1 MAEDKE
7 SRLRSFFRGV
17 KGEWGKIIWPSKN
30 TLAKQTGAV
39 VVVSVILSAIIA
51 ILDYLMKSGLDKLLT
66 ISL

>member
-7 SRLRSFFRGV
+7 SRLRSFLRGV
-17 KGEWGKIIWPSKN
+17 KVEWGKIIWPSKN

>member
-7 SRLRSFFRGV
+7 SRLRSFFHGV
-17 KGEWGKIIWPSKN
+17 KVEWDKIIWPSKN

-66 ISL
+66 IGL

>member
-17 KGEWGKIIWPSKN
+17 KVEWGKIIWPS
-30 TLAKQTGAV
+30 KQTGAV

>member
-17 KGEWGKIIWPSKN
+17 KVEWGKIIWPSKN

>member
-17 KGEWGKIIWPSKN
+17 KVEWGKIIWPAKS

-39 VVVSVILSAIIA
+39 VVVSVILSAVIA
-51 ILDYLMKSGLDKLLT
+51 ILDYLMKTGLDKLLT

>member
-17 KGEWGKIIWPSKN
+17 KVEWGKIIWPSKN
-30 TLAKQTGAV
+30 TIAKQTGAV

>member
-17 KGEWGKIIWPSKN
+17 KVEWGKIIWPSKN

-39 VVVSVILSAIIA
+39 VVVSVILSAVIA

>member
-7 SRLRSFFRGV
+7 SRLRSLFRGV
-17 KGEWGKIIWPSKN
+17 KVEWGKIIWPSKN

>member
-7 SRLRSFFRGV
+7 SRLRTFFRGV
-17 KGEWGKIIWPSKN
+17 KVEWGKIIWPSKN

>member
-17 KGEWGKIIWPSKN
+17 KVEWGKIIWPSKN

-39 VVVSVILSAIIA
+39 VVVSVILSATIA

>member
-17 KGEWGKIIWPSKN
+17 KVEWCKIIWPSKN

>member
-17 KGEWGKIIWPSKN
+17 KVEWGKIIWPSKN

-39 VVVSVILSAIIA
+39 VVVSVILSAVIA

-66 ISL
+66 IGL

>member
-1 MAEDKE
+1 MEEDKE

-17 KGEWGKIIWPSKN
+17 KVEWGKIIWPSKN

-66 ISL
+66 IGL

>member
-17 KGEWGKIIWPSKN
+17 KVEWGKIIWPSKN

-66 ISL
+66 IGL

>member
-17 KGEWGKIIWPSKN
+17 KVEWGKIIWPSKN

-39 VVVSVILSAIIA
+39 VVVSVILSAIID

>member
-17 KGEWGKIIWPSKN
+17 KVEWGKIIWPSKN

-39 VVVSVILSAIIA
+39 VVVSVILSASIA

-66 ISL
+66 FCL

>member
-7 SRLRSFFRGV
+7 SRLRSFFHGV
-17 KGEWGKIIWPSKN
+17 KVEWGKIIWPSKN

>member
-1 MAEDKE
+1 MAEEKE

-17 KGEWGKIIWPSKN
+17 KVEWGKIIWPSKN

>member
-1 MAEDKE
+1 MAENKE

-17 KGEWGKIIWPSKN
+17 KVEWGKIIWPSKN